1 MNLVKQMMH
10 LKMHINIGAMLGL
23 IAWLVSRGMPL

>member
-1 MNLVKQMMH
+1 MNLVKHMLH

-23 IAWLVSRGMPL
+23 ITWLISQGMPL

>member
-1 MNLVKQMMH
+1 MNLAKHMLH

-23 IAWLVSRGMPL
+23 IAWLISRGMPL